1 MKVIY
6 FFWALFTVSL
16 SSSFAQVNVALMH
29 QLVSESQSEHL
40 KQDEAKNK
48 QALVSAGEAVNRS
61 GMTQLKTMCRTL
73 QSRFQTLE
81 LAISAAQIG
90 LQAAPIVAEITRQ
103 QSLIF
108 RQAGNNPL
116 LFALAYDA
124 EADLADQAYLLS
136 NYLYGLLVSIGD
148 LNQMKASDRR
158 ILMAQVLTE
167 LRRIAGASKG
177 LAMSMQYA
185 ASGKLVK
192 ALDPFAGYVNTDKQM
207 AGRIL
212 RQAAT
217 LKVTIP

>member
-6 FFWALFTVSL
+6 FFWIIFVVSL
-16 SSSFAQVNVALMH
+16 TSSFAQVNVALLH
-29 QLVSESQSEHL
+29 QLVSESQSEHG
-40 KQDEAKNK
+40 KQEEAKNK

-61 GMTQLKTMCRTL
+61 GMTGLKTIYRTL
-73 QSRFQTLE
+73 QGRFQTLG

-90 LQAAPIVAEITRQ
+90 AQATPIVAEISRQ

-116 LFALAYDA
+116 LIALAYEA
-124 EADLADQAYLLS
+124 EADLAARAYLLS
-136 NYLYGLLVSIGD
+136 NYLYGLLISIGD

-177 LAMSMQYA
+177 LAMMMQYA
-185 ASGKLVK
+185 ASRKQLT
-192 ALDPFAGYVNTDKQM
+192 ATDPFSGYVNTDKQM

-212 RQAAT
+212 GHAAT
-217 LKVTIP
+217 LKITAP